1 VVQQQTSTSISLI
14 FVIKESQMK
23 TIKQLAGVGLLSV
36 AMLQS
41 AWAQEPESCKM
52 VRFAEIGW
60 ADIAA
65 TTGVAMT
72 LSEGLGYQ
80 TRKIMA
86 SVPIAFTGVKK
97 GQVDVFL
104 GYWAPS
110 MDAIIEPF
118 LKDDGIKVLPKANL
132 EGAKYTLAVP
142 TYAAEAG
149 LKSFADIAKFK
160 DQLDGKI
167 FGIEP
172 GNDGNLLIDGMIKG
186 NQFGLGEFKMVESS
200 EAGMLVQISRAVK
213 RQEPVVFLGWAPH
226 PMNTQY
232 DITYLE
238 GGDDVFGPDFGA
250 AKVYTVVSPD
260 YQARCTNV
268 SKMLNNL
275 QFTVGI
281 ESQLMEKVLEKQNP
295 TTVAAEWIKANPEI
309 LDQWLAGVT
318 TYDGQDGVAAVKKHL
333 GL

>member
-1 VVQQQTSTSISLI
+1 MNT
-14 FVIKESQMK
+14 MK
-23 TIKQLAGVGLLSV
+23 TIAGVSLLSC
-36 AMLQS
+36 ALLQN
-41 AWAQEPESCKM
+41 AWAQEPDSCKQ

-80 TRKIMA
+80 PRKIMA
-86 SVPIAFTGVKK
+86 SVPIAFTGVQK
-97 GQVDVFL
+97 GQIDVFL

-110 MDAIIEPF
+110 MDAVIEPF
-118 LKDDGIKVLPKANL
+118 LKDNGVKVLPKANL

-149 LKSFADIAKFK
+149 LKSFQDIAKFK
-160 DQLDGKI
+160 DQLGGKI
-167 FGIEP
+167 YGIEP

-186 NQFGLGEFKMVESS
+186 DQYGLGGFRMVESS

-213 RQEPVVFLGWAPH
+213 RKEPVVFLGWAPH

-232 DITYLE
+232 DITYLS

-250 AKVYTVVSPD
+250 AKVYTVVPSD
-260 YQARCTNV
+260 YEARCANV
-268 SKMLNNL
+268 GKLLNNL
-275 QFTVGI
+275 QFSVEI
-281 ESQLMEKVLEKQNP
+281 ESQLMEKVLEKENP
-295 TTVAAEWIKANPEI
+295 QTVAKEWIKANPQI
-309 LDQWLAGVT
+309 LEQWLAGVT
-318 TYDGQDGVAAVKKHL
+318 TFDGQDGVAAVKKHV

>member
-1 VVQQQTSTSISLI
+1 
-14 FVIKESQMK
+14 MK
-23 TIKQLAGVGLLSV
+23 TIKTLAGVGLLSV

-86 SVPIAFTGVKK
+86 SVPIAFTGVKNK
-97 GQVDVFL
+97 QIDVFL

-110 MDAIIEPF
+110 MDAVIEPF
-118 LKDDGIKVLPKANL
+118 TKDNGVKVLPKANL

-160 DQLDGKI
+160 DQLNGKI

-200 EAGMLVQISRAVK
+200 EAGMLVQLQRAVK
-213 RQEPVVFLGWAPH
+213 KKEPAVFLGWAPH
-226 PMNTQY
+226 PMNTQF

-250 AKVYTVVSPD
+250 AKVFTVVPPD
-260 YQARCTNV
+260 YEARCANV
-268 SKMLNNL
+268 GKLLNNL
-275 QFTVGI
+275 QFTVAI

-295 TTVAAEWIKANPEI
+295 TEVAKNWIKANPAI

-333 GL
+333 GM

>member
-1 VVQQQTSTSISLI
+1 
-14 FVIKESQMK
+14 MK

-86 SVPIAFTGVKK
+86 SVPIAFTGVQK
-97 GQVDVFL
+97 GQIDVFL

-110 MDAIIEPF
+110 MDAVIEPF
-118 LKDDGIKVLPKANL
+118 TKDGGVKVLPKANL

-172 GNDGNLLIDGMIKG
+172 GNDGNLLIDGMIKS
-186 NQFGLGEFKMVESS
+186 NQFGLGEFKMIESS
-200 EAGMLVQISRAVK
+200 EAGMLVQLQRAVK
-213 RQEPVVFLGWAPH
+213 KKEPAVFLGWAPH
-226 PMNTQY
+226 PMNTQF

-250 AKVYTVVSPD
+250 AKVYTVVPPD
-260 YQARCTNV
+260 YEARCANV
-268 SKMLNNL
+268 GKLLNNL
-275 QFTVGI
+275 QFTVEI
-281 ESQLMEKVLEKQNP
+281 ESQLMEKVLDKQNP
-295 TTVAAEWIKANPEI
+295 TEVAKNWIKANPAI

>member
-1 VVQQQTSTSISLI
+1 
-14 FVIKESQMK
+14 MK
-23 TIKQLAGVGLLSV
+23 TIRTLAGVGLLSV

-41 AWAQEPESCKM
+41 AWAQEPESCKL

-86 SVPIAFTGVKK
+86 SVPIAFTGVQK
-97 GQVDVFL
+97 GQIDVFL

-110 MDAIIEPF
+110 MDPVIEPF
-118 LKDDGIKVLPKANL
+118 TKDNGVKVLPKANL

-160 DQLDGKI
+160 DQLNGKI

-172 GNDGNLLIDGMIKG
+172 GNDGNLLIDKMIKG

-200 EAGMLVQISRAVK
+200 EAGMLVQLQRAVK
-213 RQEPVVFLGWAPH
+213 KKEPAVFLGWAPH
-226 PMNTQY
+226 PMNTQF

-250 AKVYTVVSPD
+250 AKVYTVVPPD
-260 YQARCTNV
+260 YEARCANV
-268 SKMLNNL
+268 GKLLNNL
-275 QFTVGI
+275 QFTVEI

-295 TTVAAEWIKANPEI
+295 TEVAKNWIKANPAI

>member
-1 VVQQQTSTSISLI
+1 
-14 FVIKESQMK
+14 MN
-23 TIKQLAGVGLLSV
+23 TIKQLAGIGLLSA

-72 LSEGLGYQ
+72 FSEGLGYQ

-86 SVPIAFTGVKK
+86 SVPIAFTGIKS
-97 GQVDVFL
+97 GQVDAFL

-110 MDAIIEPF
+110 MDAVIEPF
-118 LKDDGIKVLPKANL
+118 LKDGGVKVLPDANL

-160 DQLDGKI
+160 DQLGGKI
-167 FGIEP
+167 YGIEP

-186 NQFGLGEFKMVESS
+186 DQFGLGGFRMVESS
-200 EAGMLVQISRAVK
+200 EAGMLVQVSRAIK
-213 RQEPVVFLGWAPH
+213 KQEPVVFLGWAPH
-226 PMNTQY
+226 PMNTQF

-238 GGDDVFGPDFGA
+238 GGDDVFGPNFGA
-250 AKVYTVVSPD
+250 AKVFTVVAPD
-260 YQARCTNV
+260 YETRCPNAG
-268 SKMLNNL
+268 KLLNNL
-275 QFTVGI
+275 KFTVEI

-295 TTVAAEWIKANPEI
+295 TTVAKDWIKANPAI

-318 TYDGQDGVAAVKKHL
+318 TYDGQDGLAAVKKHL